1 MNRERFWVR
10 FISKWTKD
18 YKILSFDT
26 EKEALWFKS
35 QVDGESFHGVVV
47 KSTVNKKG

>member
-1 MNRERFWVR
+1 MNSCDRFWVR

-35 QVDGESFHGVVV
+35 QVDGEILPWGGG
-47 KSTVNKKG
+47 KKYYE